1 MELNNP
7 YLYHPHPLLKRAA
20 DDICLYISQRE
31 DWAPLFEQGKML
43 GALLVK
49 SEQLKVKNSLIHSI
63 EGEYGLLI
71 AYSGVINGLKDEAHY
86 FVPPIYDLANPD
98 DFYLQEDEAISA
110 LNRQIAE
117 CTDATTIGMLKQQRK
132 EMSLALQLKIF
143 RHFNFLNA
151 RGEYKNV
158 VDIFQEAKRGL
169 PPGGTGECAAPRLLQ
184 EAYRQG
190 LTPIALAEFWYGRSP
205 KAFRRVHGQFYPSC
219 IEKCSPI
226 LSYMRTLPLHTQTLP
241 PAPPVNGGEYNE
253 LEGEIKII
261 FEDESIVVVS
271 KPSGLLSVPG
281 KDLSLPSVEA
291 WLKERYPECKLP
303 FMLAHRLDQATSG
316 LLIAAKDAQT
326 HKQLQQAFEQKT
338 IHKRYVALLEGELP
352 SDCGVVSLPI
362 CPNPDDRPR
371 QTVDWQFGKPAVTR
385 YNVLKREAGRT
396 LVELFPLTGR
406 THQLRLHCA
415 SPFGLDLP
423 IVGDKIYG
431 PTPDPSKTLPQPSLI
446 GREQNANEGHKFPID
461 RLMLHAESITLPAD
475 LFTPLPSLLTG
486 GAGGGSAGSLKLRE
500 RIPLE
505 FHDPASF
512 E

>member
-1 MELNNP
+1 
-7 YLYHPHPLLKRAA
+7 
-20 DDICLYISQRE
+20 
-31 DWAPLFEQGKML
+31 ML
-43 GALLVK
+43 GVLLTNDGTI
-49 SEQLKVKNSLIHSI
+49 LK
-63 EGEYGLLI
+63 
-71 AYSGVINGLKDEAHY
+71 AYSGVINGLKDPEHY

-98 DFYLQEDEAISA
+98 DFYLQEDKAISA
-110 LNRQIAE
+110 LNREIME
-117 CTDATTIGMLKQQRK
+117 CNDASTIGTLKQKRR

-143 RHFNFLNA
+143 RHFNFINA
-151 RGEYKNV
+151 RGAYKNV

-169 PPGGTGECAAPRLLQ
+169 PPGGTGECAAPRLIQ
-184 EAYRQG
+184 EAFRQS
-190 LTPIALAEFWYGRSP
+190 LTPTALAEFWYGQSP
-205 KAFRRVHGQFYPSC
+205 KSFRRVHGQFYPSC

-226 LSYMRTLPLHTQTLP
+226 LSFFEGKEKGKGKSEKLNDPGCCP
-241 PAPPVNGGEYNE
+241 SIFEGKEKGKGESEKLNDPDSSPSIF
-253 LEGEIKII
+253 EGKEKGKGESEKLNDPGCCPSIFEGKEKGKGKSEKLNDPGCCPSIFEGKEKGKGEREKLNDSDSCPEIF
-261 FEDESIVVVS
+261 FEDERILVIS

-281 KDLSLPSVEA
+281 KDLSQPSVES

-303 FMLAHRLDQATSG
+303 FMLVHRLDQATSG

-326 HKQLQQAFEQKT
+326 HKLLQQAFEQKT

-396 LVELFPLTGR
+396 LIELFPLTGR

-415 SPFGLDLP
+415 SPFGLDHP
-423 IVGDKIYG
+423 IEGDELYF
-431 PTPDPSKTLPQPSLI
+431 SHHA
-446 GREQNANEGHKFPID
+446 E
-461 RLMLHAESITLPAD
+461 RLMLHAESMTLE
-475 LFTPLPSLLTG
+475 LWEG
-486 GAGGGSAGSLKLRE
+486 
-500 RIPLE
+500 IPLK